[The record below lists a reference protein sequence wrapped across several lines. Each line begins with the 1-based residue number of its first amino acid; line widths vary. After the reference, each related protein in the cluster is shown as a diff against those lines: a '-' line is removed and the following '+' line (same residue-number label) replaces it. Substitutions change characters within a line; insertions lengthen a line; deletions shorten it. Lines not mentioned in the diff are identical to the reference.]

1 MRNSL
6 TGAVRFC
13 VLAIGL
19 VVGSQSAQAQGRE
32 PFGVWQ
38 GERGATVLVINRD
51 GSCSATA
58 PVNAVGQCEWRPNP
72 DRSGGMLTIYYTWII
87 QPSRVGWNLLWL
99 NRNTL
104 LVNGV
109 ERFVRRG

>member
-1 MRNSL
+1 MKLAR
-6 TGAVRFC
+6 AWRFC
-13 VLAIGL
+13 ILAICFAAT
-19 VVGSQSAQAQGRE
+19 SQSAHAQSRA

-38 GERGATVLVINRD
+38 GERAGAYLVIYRD

-58 PVNAVGQCEWRPNP
+58 VRIVAQCEWRPNP
-72 DRSGGMLTIYYTWII
+72 DRSGGMLTMYYTFLI
-87 QPSRVGWNLLWL
+87 QPGRIGWSLLWL

-109 ERFVRRG
+109 ERYFRR